1 MALHLTIDSREDRL
15 MVVVHHLAATIAMI
29 LSVVSAPAE
38 PIQGDIVAQGKEQ
51 RVDTIELQTIEGE
64 PTTLGA
70 HKGKVVLLVN
80 VASACGYTP
89 QYEGLEALY
98 RELKDDGLVVIGVP
112 CNDFGGQE
120 PGSDKEILEFC
131 TGKFDVTFP
140 MMSKVKVL
148 GDDAHPLYLALR
160 SMDAP
165 IGGPVRWNFTKFVID
180 QDGKVVGRYEPD
192 AKPDSKVL
200 RAQIDALL
208 GSETAG

>member
-1 MALHLTIDSREDRL
+1 

-38 PIQGDIVAQGKEQ
+38 PTQSGMAADGKEQ
-51 RVDTIELQTIEGE
+51 RVDTIELTTIEGE

-70 HKGKVVLLVN
+70 YKGKVVLLVN

-112 CNDFGGQE
+112 SNDFGGQE

-148 GDDAHPLYLALR
+148 GDDAHPLYLKLR
-160 SMDAP
+160 SMVAP
-165 IGGPVRWNFTKFVID
+165 IGGAVRWNFTKFVID

-208 GSETAG
+208 GAATAG